1 MCLDCL
7 LDAKQVLVIKN
18 SYRFILYSLFDKS
31 SRPGPS
37 VIILPANAQLFFLFF
52 EVFNQKSLVLS
63 PVSLIPRP
71 SKLRGFLAYPNHAFS
86 LTAPVV
92 VK

>member
-1 MCLDCL
+1 MLIQTMCLDCL
-7 LDAKQVLVIKN
+7 LDAKQVLVLKN

-52 EVFNQKSLVLS
+52 EVHFLIKRASSFHQS
-63 PVSLIPRP
+63 P
-71 SKLRGFLAYPNHAFS
+71 
-86 LTAPVV
+86 
-92 VK
+92 

>member
-1 MCLDCL
+1 MCLDCM

-37 VIILPANAQLFFLFF
+37 VIILPANAQLFFLVF
-52 EVFNQKSLVLS
+52 EVHFLIKRASSITSLPDPSAIKIKRFPCLS
-63 PVSLIPRP
+63 
-71 SKLRGFLAYPNHAFS
+71 
-86 LTAPVV
+86 
-92 VK
+92 